1 MATFLRKTP
10 NQTADEALQ
19 LYLWDRDVA
28 VALLA
33 DLAVL
38 EVALRDALHD
48 AATQEWGTYWYEVM
62 PLDNRSQDA
71 LAEAW
76 SRLPEH
82 LRKNPRRSDLPGRLV
97 ANCMFGFWT
106 NLLDQGGYSGK
117 GPRRHQVVYD
127 QNWQALRKAF
137 PGGRKEAA
145 RQRTANPA
153 NAQQINFS
161 RSWVH
166 QVCKRINDVRNRVAH
181 HEPVI
186 NGFPLKGQSKNGA
199 TKRLSIDEAHE
210 DMLSLAR
217 MLDKD
222 LAKWLL
228 DNSSIPGV
236 NSQRPF

>member
-1 MATFLRKTP
+1 MCTTKIGKLSAKL
-10 NQTADEALQ
+10 
-19 LYLWDRDVA
+19 
-28 VALLA
+28 
-33 DLAVL
+33 
-38 EVALRDALHD
+38 
-48 AATQEWGTYWYEVM
+48 
-62 PLDNRSQDA
+62 S
-71 LAEAW
+71 LAEEKKQ
-76 SRLPEH
+76 PGNEPQTQPM
-82 LRKNPRRSDLPGRLV
+82 RK
-97 ANCMFGFWT
+97 
-106 NLLDQGGYSGK
+106 
-117 GPRRHQVVYD
+117 
-127 QNWQALRKAF
+127 
-137 PGGRKEAA
+137 
-145 RQRTANPA
+145 
-153 NAQQINFS
+153 INFS

-228 DNSSIPGV
+228 DNSTVPGV